1 MNQSNAVSGTFIKL
15 RLTIHLFLFRRKSL
29 AFYRGNN
36 FAGLEVELS
45 EIVAARKLKAS
56 SETSQE
62 GKHGIMVRWTL
73 WCSVS
78 VVVVD
83 IRVDIRD
90 TPRDDLSI
98 RKSNELP
105 AMKSEYMQPHMDV
118 AAFVIFSLPHS
129 LLFQDRISFFIGR
142 LSSRRFLG
150 PFLGVGV
157 VSILMR
163 LSGYAVISHFTA
175 TFLSDSG
182 LPNYAWHEAFRT
194 LRGF

>member
-1 MNQSNAVSGTFIKL
+1 
-15 RLTIHLFLFRRKSL
+15 
-29 AFYRGNN
+29 
-36 FAGLEVELS
+36 
-45 EIVAARKLKAS
+45 
-56 SETSQE
+56 
-62 GKHGIMVRWTL
+62 
-73 WCSVS
+73 
-78 VVVVD
+78 
-83 IRVDIRD
+83 
-90 TPRDDLSI
+90 
-98 RKSNELP
+98 
-105 AMKSEYMQPHMDV
+105 MDV
-118 AAFVIFSLPHS
+118 AEFVIFSLPHS